1 MMNRI
6 DFLGNKKTYALLALS
21 FLFVEGYG
29 QLSTQ
34 SKDKFSSVGLN
45 PITTSVPFLLIAPE
59 SRGGAMGDA
68 GVASSPDAVYM
79 HWNAYKLDFIEKQTG
94 VSIAYTPWLKTLVPD
109 INLGYVSFFHRL
121 NSKGTMGGSLRY
133 FSLGKIDFTD
143 QNGASLGSRT
153 PNELAVDLG
162 YAHKLSKN
170 FSGAFSLRYIY
181 SNLTQGVDASTKP
194 ASTVAADLSGY
205 YRTDIKIGKNK
216 GLYAAGINI
225 SNLGGKVGYTD
236 SGKRNFIP
244 MNLKLGTSLSLDID
258 DYNKI
263 TFMVDFNKLLV
274 PTLPIY
280 AKDSTGAYIK
290 NSDGSLVINEGDGM
304 DPNVSVA
311 QGVFQSFYDAPDGWK
326 EELQEINI
334 SGGLEYVYDKQF
346 ALRAGYFYEAPNK
359 GNRQYF
365 TMGAGLKYSIFNLD
379 FSYLV
384 SMLRNNPL
392 DNTLRFTL
400 SFNFDDIKAAEEK
413 SE

>member
-6 DFLGNKKTYALLALS
+6 DFLYNKKTYALIALS
-21 FLFVEGYG
+21 FLFVKGYG
-29 QLSTQ
+29 QTSTDQ
-34 SKDKFSSVGLN
+34 FKRIGIN

-68 GVASSPDAVYM
+68 GVATSPDATSM
-79 HWNAYKLDFIEKQTG
+79 HWNASKLAFIEKQTG
-94 VSIAYTPWLKTLVPD
+94 ISIAYTPWLKTLVPD
-109 INLGYVSFFHRL
+109 INLGYVSGFHKL
-121 NSKGTMGGSLRY
+121 SSKGTVGASLRY

-143 QNGASLGSRT
+143 QNGGSLGSRN
-153 PNELAVDLG
+153 PNELAVDVG

-170 FSGAFSLRYIY
+170 FSGALSLRYIH
-181 SNLTQGVDASTKP
+181 SNLTQGIDASAK
-194 ASTVAADLSGY
+194 AANAVAADLSAY
-205 YRTDIKIGKNK
+205 YKTDVKLGKNK
-216 GLYAAGINI
+216 GEWASGLNI
-225 SNLGGKVGYTD
+225 SNIGNKVRYTD
-236 SGKRNFIP
+236 SGKQNFIP
-244 MNLKLGTSLSLDID
+244 MNMRLGTSLSIDID
-258 DYNKI
+258 DYNKV
-263 TFMVDFNKLLV
+263 TFVVDLNKLLV
-274 PTLPIY
+274 PTLPEY
-280 AKDSTGAYIK
+280 VKTSSGADSTL
-290 NSDGSLVINEGDGM
+290 SDGTKVIAKGK
-304 DPNVSVA
+304 DPNVSVPQA
-311 QGVFQSFYDAPDGWK
+311 VFQSFYDAPGGAV
-326 EELQEINI
+326 EELQEVNI
-334 SGGLEYVYDKQF
+334 SAGLEYVYDKQF

>member
-1 MMNRI
+1 MMSSI
-6 DFLGNKKTYALLALS
+6 HFLYNKKTYALIALS
-21 FLFVEGYG
+21 FVLVKGYG
-29 QLSTQ
+29 QTNNSTKQ
-34 SKDKFSSVGLN
+34 FERIGIN

-68 GVASSPDAVYM
+68 GVASSPDATSM
-79 HWNAYKLDFIEKQTG
+79 HWNASKLAFIEKQTG
-94 VSIAYTPWLKTLVPD
+94 VAIAYTPWLKTLVPD
-109 INLGYVSFFHRL
+109 INLGYLSFFHKL
-121 NSKGTMGGSLRY
+121 SSKGTMGGSLRY

-153 PNELAVDLG
+153 PNELALDLG

-170 FSGAFSLRYIY
+170 FSGAFTLRYIY

-194 ASTVAADLSGY
+194 ASTMAADLSGY
-205 YRTDIKIGKNK
+205 YRTDVKLGKNK
-216 GLYAAGINI
+216 GQYAAGINI

-244 MNLKLGTSLSLDID
+244 MNLRLGTSLSIDLD
-258 DYNKI
+258 DYNRI

-274 PTLPIY
+274 PTLPEY
-280 AKDSTGAYIK
+280 LKKSNGADSTL
-290 NSDGSLVINEGDGM
+290 SDGTKIISKGM

-311 QGVFQSFYDAPDGWK
+311 QSVFQSFYDAPGGLT

-334 SGGLEYVYDKQF
+334 SGGMEYVYDKQF

-413 SE
+413 QE

>member
-1 MMNRI
+1 MMNILNNKRI
-6 DFLGNKKTYALLALS
+6 YALAALS
-21 FLFVEGYG
+21 LVFVNAYSQNGSDQFKRIG
-29 QLSTQ
+29 I
-34 SKDKFSSVGLN
+34 N

-68 GVASSPDAVYM
+68 GVASSPDATSM
-79 HWNAYKLDFIEKQTG
+79 HWNASKLAFIEKQSG
-94 VSIAYTPWLKTLVPD
+94 IAIAYTPWLKTLVPD
-109 INLGYVSFFHRL
+109 INLGYLSFFQRL
-121 NSKGTMGGSLRY
+121 SNKGTLGGSLRY

-162 YAHKLSKN
+162 YAHKLSKS
-170 FSGAFSLRYIY
+170 FSGAFTLRYVY

-194 ASTVAADLSGY
+194 ANAVAADLSGF
-205 YRTDIKIGKNK
+205 YRSEVKLGKNK
-216 GLYAAGINI
+216 GLWAAGLNI
-225 SNLGGKVGYTD
+225 SNLGNKISYTD

-244 MNLKLGTSLSLDID
+244 MNMKLGTSLAIDID
-258 DYNKI
+258 DYNRI
-263 TFMVDFNKLLV
+263 TFMVDLNKLLV
-274 PTLPIY
+274 PTLPEY
-280 AKDSTGAYIK
+280 LKTTSGQDSTL
-290 NSDGSLVINEGDGM
+290 SDGTKIISKGM
-304 DPNVSVA
+304 DPNVSVPQA
-311 QGVFQSFYDAPDGWK
+311 VFQSFYDAPGGFR

-334 SGGLEYVYDKQF
+334 SGGLEYAYDKQF
-346 ALRAGYFYEAPNK
+346 FLRAGYFYESPNK

-413 SE
+413 EQ